1 MAIKKTKSSA
11 ALQKKPKLAGLAA
24 KPISR
29 IQTAEGWRRSQLRR
43 RKLVKAKA
51 TVKR

>member
-1 MAIKKTKSSA
+1 MALKKAKGSA
-11 ALQKKPKLAGLAA
+11 ALEKKAKLAGLAA

-43 RKLVKAKA
+43 RKLAKVP
-51 TVKR
+51 VKR